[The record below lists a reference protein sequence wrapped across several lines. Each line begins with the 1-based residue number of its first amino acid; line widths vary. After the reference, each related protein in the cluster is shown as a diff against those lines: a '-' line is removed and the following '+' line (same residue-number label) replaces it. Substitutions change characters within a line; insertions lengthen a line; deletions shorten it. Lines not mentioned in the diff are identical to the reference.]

1 MKVLHRLPT
10 TSALTVDT
18 TMLTVDTTEITV
30 DATILE
36 DSSIATTL
44 TLLPRKPI
52 TTTEDLSIYLRNELS
67 NEEWMLPVSSIT
79 KNGNYTVL
87 TFDSIDLD
95 DNYVYELMVLYGE
108 DLESKED
115 NLYKGKAYVSTKE
128 KEDMQD
134 FKVVE
139 KTNNGKLK
147 L

>member
-18 TMLTVDTTEITV
+18 TMITVDTTAITV
-30 DATILE
+30 DATIIE

-52 TTTEDLSIYLRNELS
+52 TTTEDLYIYLRGELS
-67 NEEWMLPVSSIT
+67 NKEWFLPVSSIT

-95 DNYVYELMVLYGE
+95 DNYIYELMVLYGQ
-108 DLESKED
+108 DTDNKED
-115 NLYKGKAYVSTKE
+115 NLYKGKAFVSTKE

-134 FKVVE
+134 FKVV
-139 KTNNGKLK
+139 KKANNGKLY